1 MYKKYTNKLI
11 VPNRHVSKILLI
23 MRLTTVILIAT
34 CMQVSAV
41 GFAQKI
47 NLTRS
52 NVSLKTVIRELR
64 LQSGYDFVY
73 TDDQLAKA
81 KAVTID
87 ANNMAIEEVL
97 KQIFKNQP
105 LTYILDT
112 KTVIINEKRSSL
124 IENIISSFLKFDVR
138 GTVEDENGQPL
149 PGASVRV
156 KGTDKYVMT
165 DKNGVFSLA
174 GVEES
179 TILQIS
185 YVGYKMMEVKAARNM
200 GVIRLEPLTAG
211 LDEVLVVAF
220 GKTTK
225 EAFTGS
231 AGVLKSED
239 LQKTQG
245 TNPLGAL
252 AGRVAGVQL
261 SSTSAQP
268 GSSPSITIRGLG
280 SISSDTEP
288 LIVLDGMP
296 FEGDLNLI
304 NSADIES
311 MTVLKD
317 AASNALYGA
326 RGANGVIMITTKRG
340 KSGEAQIN
348 VDAKL
353 GANSNGLE
361 NYKVMNAQQFYETY
375 YKMLANFYVTDRGG
389 AMTPG
394 AAHTLANQHLSNA
407 SSGVGPGYMVYT
419 VPAGQE
425 FIQSGGKMNPNA
437 TMGTLYSYNNNQYWL
452 QADDWE
458 KEGLQT
464 GLRQEYNASISGA
477 SDKIN
482 YYTSLG
488 YLDQEGIQIG
498 SGQDRLTARL
508 KLDYQAK
515 KWLKVGGNANYS
527 KYNYMQTEEGTIG
540 TGTIWSTIKSIAPI
554 YPVYYRDANKN
565 IMIDKWGEQMYDFA
579 DNYDLSRAGGIGGN
593 SIFSNKYR
601 SAKTTGNSFTMS
613 GYADFDLT
621 KDLKL
626 TVNGNA
632 YDYDRRFTYINSPFV
647 DNYTNSSDN
656 GYLSK
661 SASRTFTY
669 NSQQLLNYTKGF
681 GKHNVS
687 ALLGHEYYNYRFEYL
702 DASGKNFGIDNT
714 TELATVLTL
723 NGNPNSYAND
733 YNNEGY
739 FFRGMYDYD
748 TKYFASVSYRRD
760 ASSRFAT
767 ENRWGNFWSVGGA
780 WLISKENFF
789 KAPWVN
795 SLKIKASV
803 GSQGNDNIGNY
814 LFADSYKVVNNNN
827 EVAYQ
832 WRQKG
837 SNDITWE
844 TNTNWNLGT
853 EFNLFNG
860 RLSGSAEYFYR
871 KTSDML
877 FSLNTPP
884 SVGYT
889 SYYVNLGDM
898 QNKGF
903 ELVLNANLINKKAF
917 TWDVNFNISHVKN
930 KVLSLPDDIKKT
942 KVEGNVGYVNLD
954 KSFVSKY
961 KYFVAEGLPLYTWY
975 LPKFAGLDQE
985 TGESLYYK
993 DELKNGEVTGQ
1004 TITKDPSQATDYL
1017 IGDALPDFYGGFGT
1031 TVNYHGI
1038 DLSVNLNYQIGG
1050 KAYDYNYQTLMHTG
1064 GTTATNWHV
1073 DMLNAWSPENKNSNT
1088 PRLLFSEI
1096 NSQNARSDR
1105 FITSAS
1111 YLNIQNIN
1119 LGYTLPAKLV
1129 GKFNVQRLR
1138 VYMAVENPFYISA
1151 RQGFDPR
1158 YSLQGFT
1165 NSELYSPMRTFSGGL
1180 SLTF

>member
-1 MYKKYTNKLI
+1 MYKNYTNKII
-11 VPNRHVSKILLI
+11 VPSGYVQKILLI

-34 CMQVSAV
+34 FMQVSAF

-64 LQSGYDFVY
+64 IQSGYDFVY

-81 KAVTID
+81 KSVSIT
-87 ANNMAIEEVL
+87 ANNMPIEEVL

-105 LTYILDT
+105 LTYVIDT
-112 KTVIINEKRSSL
+112 KTVIINDKERSLVEK
-124 IENIISSFLKFDVR
+124 IISSFSKIDIR
-138 GTVEDENGQPL
+138 GTVTDESGQPL

-165 DKNGVFSLA
+165 DKNGVFVLT
-174 GVEES
+174 GVDE
-179 TILQIS
+179 TAMLQIT
-185 YVGYKMMEVKAARNM
+185 YVGYKMLEVKAARGM
-200 GVIRLEPLTAG
+200 GNIQLEPLTAG

-231 AGVLKSED
+231 AGVLKSDD
-239 LQKTQG
+239 LLKAQV
-245 TNPLGAL
+245 TNPLTAL

-261 SSTSAQP
+261 NSASSQP

-280 SISSDTEP
+280 SISSATEP
-288 LIVLDGMP
+288 LIVVDGMP

-340 KSGEAQIN
+340 KNGEAQIN

-353 GANSNGLE
+353 GANSNGLK
-361 NYKVMNAQQFYETY
+361 NYKVMNPQQFYETY
-375 YKMLANFYVTDRGG
+375 YKMLNNYYVTPAGG
-389 AMTPG
+389 SLSPS
-394 AAHTLANQHLSNA
+394 AAHLLANQQLTSTT
-407 SSGVGPGYMVYT
+407 SGVGPGYMIYS
-419 VPAGQE
+419 VPGGQD
-425 FIQSGGKMNPNA
+425 FIQPGGKMNPNA

-464 GLRQEYNASISGA
+464 GLRHEYNTSISGA

-488 YLDQEGIQIG
+488 YLDQEGIQEG
-498 SGQDRLTARL
+498 SSQDRLTARL

-515 KWLKVGGNANYS
+515 TWLKVGGNANYS
-527 KYNYMQTEEGTIG
+527 KYNYMQTPEGTIG
-540 TGTIWSTIKSIAPI
+540 TGTIWSVIKSQAPI

-579 DNYDLSRAGGIGGN
+579 NNYDLSRAGGIGGN
-593 SIFSNKYR
+593 TIFSNKYNT
-601 SAKTTGNSFTMS
+601 SETKGNSFIMS
-613 GYADFDLT
+613 GYADFSLT

-632 YDYDRRFTYINSPFV
+632 YDYDRRFTNINSPFV
-647 DNYTNSSDN
+647 DNYTSSSDN
-656 GYLSK
+656 GYLLK
-661 SASRTFTY
+661 TASRTFTY
-669 NSQQLLNYTKGF
+669 NSQQLLNYNKGF

-687 ALLGHEYYNYRFEYL
+687 ALLGHEYYNYKFEYL
-702 DASGKNFGIDNT
+702 GASGTNFGIDNT
-714 TELATVLTL
+714 TELGTIL
-723 NGNPNSYAND
+723 NLDGNPGSYSNE

-739 FFRGMYDYD
+739 FLRAMYDFD
-748 TKYFASVSYRRD
+748 AKYYASVSYRRD

-780 WLISKENFF
+780 WLISKEDFF

-803 GSQGNDNIGNY
+803 GSQGNDNIGDY
-814 LFADSYKVVNNNN
+814 LYADSYNVINNNN

-837 SNDITWE
+837 SENITWE
-844 TNTNWNLGT
+844 TNTNWNIGT
-853 EFNLFNG
+853 EFDLFKG
-860 RLSGSAEYFYR
+860 RLSGSLEYFYR

-898 QNKGF
+898 SNKGF
-903 ELVLNANLINKKAF
+903 ELVLNAGLMNSKAF
-917 TWDVNFNISHVKN
+917 KWDVNFNISHVKN
-930 KVLSLPDDIKKT
+930 KVLSLPADIKT
-942 KVEGNVGYVNLD
+942 TNVEGNTGYVNLD

-975 LPKFAGLDQE
+975 LPKFAGLDPQ
-985 TGESLYYK
+985 TGESLYYQNIV
-993 DELKNGEVTGQ
+993 ENGTVTGRK
-1004 TITKDPSQATDYL
+1004 TTNDPSQATDYL
-1017 IGDALPDFYGGFGT
+1017 LGDALPDFYGGFGT
-1031 TVNYHGI
+1031 TFNYRGI

-1050 KAYDYNYQTLMHTG
+1050 KAYDYNYQTLMHSS

-1073 DMLNAWSPENKNSNT
+1073 DMLNAWNPENKNSSI
-1088 PRLLFSEI
+1088 PRLLFSETYG
-1096 NSQNARSDR
+1096 QNARSDR
-1105 FITSAS
+1105 FITDAS

-1119 LGYTLPAKLV
+1119 LGYTLPSKLTS
-1129 GKFNVQRLR
+1129 KYNVQRLR
-1138 VYMAVENPFYISA
+1138 VYMAIENPLYISA
-1151 RQGFDPR
+1151 RQGLDPR
-1158 YSLQGFT
+1158 YSLQGYT
-1165 NSELYSPMRTFSGGL
+1165 NPELYSPVRTISGGL